1 METNNL
7 ILAAQFCTY
16 HNVEVSFIT
25 ALHNVGLIEIIVVE
39 DNQYLSLEQL
49 KDIEKMIQFHYELN
63 INIEGIDAIANLL
76 KQINGLQ
83 QELAVVKNKLR
94 LYDAG

>member
-1 METNNL
+1 METSNL
-7 ILAAQFCTY
+7 ILTAQFCTH

-25 ALHNVGLIEIIVVE
+25 ALHDAGLIEIVVVE

-49 KDIEKMIQFHYELN
+49 RDIEKMIRFHYEFN

-76 KQINGLQ
+76 KQINDLQ
-83 QELAVVKNKLR
+83 QELTIAKNKLR
-94 LYDAG
+94 LYDIE